1 MQKLWTKD
9 NFKCNRYCG
18 ECCKKLLVGLGKK
31 DIKRIKKIG
40 HTEDDFVMTL
50 FNKKRLFLKK
60 DKKG

>member
-50 FNKKRLFLKK
+50 FNKKGFF
-60 DKKG
+60 